1 MKTDNVMKR
10 WLAVATP
17 TQRKRL
23 ANLAKTTEGT
33 LRQIAGGYRTRGKLQ
48 VSADLAAA
56 LEKASKQVSR
66 QRSDHVLPQLW
77 RTDLCPAC
85 GRCEFA
91 KACGH

>member
-17 TQRKRL
+17 AQRKRL

-48 VSADLAAA
+48 AGPELARK
-56 LEKASKQVSR
+56 LEIASTKLLSE
-66 QRSDHVLPQLW
+66 SKGLPVLW
-77 RTDLCPAC
+77 RSDLCPAC
-85 GRCEFA
+85 GACEFA